1 MKKLENLFQ
10 RKNLLFTLGIIV
22 LIAAATLVAVFR
34 INIAEEQNCYTTLF
48 QTGDQL
54 NQDIAR
60 LINYDKE
67 QLESLAGIFAGY
79 DNLNDEIVMNI
90 VSNYRQCGMVSGLEI
105 LLPDNTLIL
114 QDGTIISVEDSMD
127 FAKEAKKGAYLTEVS
142 TDLLDSDKRVLLS
155 VVPIVKD
162 GEVTGILRGVID
174 LDELQSVWNINLYGV
189 RADIYI
195 VERSSGDYIVD
206 TSGNKLGNVKFID
219 NKSIIKRSS
228 MDELARQLMR
238 GKKGYAV
245 FDMPDS

>member
-48 QTGDQL
+48 QTGEQL

-67 QLESLAGIFAGY
+67 QLESLAGIFAEY

-142 TDLLDSDKRVLLS
+142 TDILDSDKRVLLS

-162 GEVTGILRGVID
+162 GEVTESCV
-174 LDELQSVWNINLYGV
+174 
-189 RADIYI
+189 A
-195 VERSSGDYIVD
+195 
-206 TSGNKLGNVKFID
+206 
-219 NKSIIKRSS
+219 
-228 MDELARQLMR
+228 
-238 GKKGYAV
+238 
-245 FDMPDS
+245 

>member
-34 INIAEEQNCYTTLF
+34 INIVEEQNCYTTLF

-67 QLESLAGIFAGY
+67 QLESLAGIFAEY
-79 DNLNDEIVMNI
+79 DNLNDEIVLSI
-90 VSNYRQCGMVSGLEI
+90 ISNYKPCGMVSGLEI
-105 LLPDNTLIL
+105 LLPDNTLIVR
-114 QDGTIISVEDSMD
+114 DGTMTSVEGNMD
-127 FAKEAKKGAYLTEVS
+127 FAKEAKKGAYLTEVG
-142 TDLLDSDKRVLLS
+142 TDILDSDKRVLYS

-162 GEVTGILRGVID
+162 GEVTGILRGVINP
-174 LDELQSVWNINLYGV
+174 DELQDVWNINLYGA

-195 VERSSGDYIVD
+195 VEKSSGNYVVD

-219 NKSIIKRSS
+219 NMLKPLYNKNVTN
-228 MDELARQLMR
+228 L
-238 GKKGYAV
+238 
-245 FDMPDS
+245 